1 MRRTILAL
9 AAFSLLAVPGIAQ
22 AHPKL
27 LSASPA
33 ANSAV
38 TKPTLIKLTFSE
50 TLVGPLSGIDLVMT
64 GMPGMAHHD
73 PMPIKGFKAVANGKD
88 LSITL
93 PRPLPAGSY
102 ELKWHAVAADQHRI
116 EGSYSFTVR

>member
-64 GMPGMAHHD
+64 GMPGMTHHD